1 MKLSEKIMDLRKKN
15 GWSQEELGERLGV
28 SRQSISKWE
37 SEQSLP
43 ELDKILLMSKLFGV
57 TTDYLLKEEEGNEA
71 DCTPIAAPD
80 AEATRADAKA
90 EPIIPAVERI
100 SGDRANEILCAARKK
115 SLLDAI
121 GAALCILSPILLL
134 LLGALSDGEGAL
146 LSETLA
152 SSFGLSAL
160 FIFVAI
166 AVALFVYAEFFWKS
180 IAFPYGKAI
189 LLDGGVSD
197 LLFEGI
203 SMLNR
208 KSMIRSI
215 LAVILYIMCPIPVI
229 LASLAEAGNLAVIS
243 SVCLLLAMVAC
254 GVFLQILSERSH
266 KIYRCLLS
274 MDVGDEELERDED
287 GEEKETS
294 AQKLFGSL
302 FWPAVTVG
310 YLLWSFLS
318 GDWFITWIVWPV
330 AGCISAIVEAVLKYK
345 NP

>member
-71 DCTPIAAPD
+71 DSTPIEAPD
-80 AEATRADAKA
+80 AEATCANAKA
-90 EPIIPAVERI
+90 EPITPAIERI
-100 SGDRANEILCAARKK
+100 SGDRAKEFLCAARKK
-115 SLLDAI
+115 SLMDAI
-121 GAALCILSPILLL
+121 GVALCIISPILLL
-134 LLGALSDGEGAL
+134 LLGTLSDREGAF
-146 LSETLA
+146 LSEVLA
-152 SSFGLSAL
+152 AGIGFSSL
-160 FIFVAI
+160 FVLVAI
-166 AVALFVYAEFFWKS
+166 AVALFVYAEFYWKS
-180 IAFPYGKAI
+180 VAFPYGQTI
-189 LLDGGVSD
+189 LLESGVSD
-197 LLFEGI
+197 RLSAEL
-203 SMLNR
+203 SALNR
-208 KSMIRSI
+208 KAMIRSVV
-215 LAVILYIMCPIPVI
+215 AVFLYITCPVPVI
-229 LASLAEAGNLAVIS
+229 LSSMAEAGDLVVMSAVC
-243 SVCLLLAMVAC
+243 VLLAMVAG
-254 GVFLQILSERSH
+254 GVFLQILSEKPQ

-274 MDVGDEELERDED
+274 MDVGEEELEREDE
-287 GEEKETS
+287 GEKETP
-294 AQKLFGSL
+294 AQKLFGGL

-345 NP
+345 KL